1 MGWVHDVP
9 ADDLYDH
16 EGYTVAC
23 AADGTQLLRPDGSG
37 SSIWFAFDGTKGY
50 PRAER
55 VKAACECGWQ
65 AAASFPLDWDVEIEV
80 TEGDEDGTGPYLQWT
95 EHIEELRGT
104 RVPADFNR
112 ALADLRNV
120 LSELTT
126 ASPLAAVQAAK
137 LMEASGAFWLTES
150 VKAAKSGGASWT
162 EVGKALGTS
171 KQNAH
176 ERFRHVTAD

>member
-23 AADGTQLLRPDGSG
+23 AADGTQLLPPDGSN
-37 SSIWFAFDGTKGY
+37 KGWWNFTGENSY

-65 AAASFPLDWDVEIEV
+65 AAASFPLDWTASWEV
-80 TEGDEDGTGPYLQWT
+80 IEGDEDGTGPFLQWSQ
-95 EHIEELRGT
+95 HIEELRGT
-104 RVPADFNR
+104 QVPADINQ
-112 ALADLRNV
+112 ALADLRKT
-120 LSELTT
+120 LSELTA

-137 LMEASGAFWLTES
+137 LMEASGAFWLTEA

-176 ERFRHVTAD
+176 ERFRHVAG